1 MRMRHRHRVITTAIL
16 ALLLAAVTACSSGG
30 GKTLFIGGIPDQ
42 DASVLQERFDGLADY
57 LSGETGLKVKYLPST
72 SYAAVVTGFKQGSI
86 QLAWFG
92 GLTGVQARLA
102 VPNAQAIAQR
112 STDESFRSVFIARK
126 GSGIASLEDLK
137 GKTITFGS
145 ESSTSGYL
153 MPLFYITEAGLD
165 PDRDLDAVNFSGS
178 HDKTWKLV
186 EAGAFEAG
194 ALNANVWRDRVGK
207 GDVDLDKVE
216 VFWTTPAYFDYH
228 WVLSGDVDEK
238 FGDGAAARL
247 RDALLKIDA
256 ASAGEQQRIMEA
268 FQAERFIEADNDDY
282 EAIERVA
289 RRLDIIK

>member
-1 MRMRHRHRVITTAIL
+1 MRHRHRVITTAIL

>member
-42 DASVLQERFDGLADY
+42 DASVLQERFDRLADY